1 MVIENRILDLAW
13 KTFED
18 LSGDQYHFVVLT
30 STGLIRRPDSGTEV
44 AIGILQNAP
53 VAGEA
58 AVVRI
63 AGVSKLVM
71 NSAIGVG
78 SFVKAEYVAAADAGK
93 GQDASASL
101 QYARGIVVEASSA
114 EDDVGSALLLGPV
127 PAITQAA
134 WQRATVTTINTAAAV
149 TFSAAQLLGG
159 MILRDPNG
167 AARADLLDTAENIV
181 AAIAGCEVGS
191 CFEFTIRNTADAAE
205 TITVTT
211 NTGLTLSGTMTIA
224 QNNSKRFLAVVT
236 NIGSGTEAVT
246 VYSLG
251 TVVH

>member
-205 TITVTT
+205 T
-211 NTGLTLSGTMTIA
+211 SR
-224 QNNSKRFLAVVT
+224 SPR
-236 NIGSGTEAVT
+236 GSVD
-246 VYSLG
+246 
-251 TVVH
+251 